1 MDKLFKSFSQID
13 PSFTRKYGGTGLGLA
28 IAKQLAEM
36 MGGGVWCKSEKGQG
50 STFGFSVRLPIAMS
64 SESSSSDTFA
74 RTSVGAVANEAI
86 SSRPLRF
93 LVAEDSPINQA
104 VLRETLGVHDWD
116 ITIVNNGQEALDALE
131 KKNFDVDIILMDVQ
145 MPEMDGLTATSVIR
159 THEKITQKHIPIIGI
174 TAHASHQDSEMCVR
188 AGMDEV
194 VTKPVDFTKLY
205 DTIWKLLQKK
215 SAVPQ
220 ETKPTIS
227 SASMQTAS
235 ALAIANAEAGIP
247 TNVLEW
253 TGTEPPADISRLL
266 QAVNGKREVVEKL
279 VVYFLQNY
287 PADLE
292 AIEQAV
298 SKNDAVQVNAS
309 AHKLKSAV
317 GNFGAEKCLDLCAQL
332 EKIGKNGM
340 LHEAP
345 SLFEML
351 KDEMSELDRFF
362 RSEAW
367 KRFL

>member
-1 MDKLFKSFSQID
+1 
-13 PSFTRKYGGTGLGLA
+13 
-28 IAKQLAEM
+28 
-36 MGGGVWCKSEKGQG
+36 
-50 STFGFSVRLPIAMS
+50 
-64 SESSSSDTFA
+64 
-74 RTSVGAVANEAI
+74 
-86 SSRPLRF
+86 
-93 LVAEDSPINQA
+93 
-104 VLRETLGVHDWD
+104 
-116 ITIVNNGQEALDALE
+116 
-131 KKNFDVDIILMDVQ
+131 
-145 MPEMDGLTATSVIR
+145 
-159 THEKITQKHIPIIGI
+159 
-174 TAHASHQDSEMCVR
+174 
-188 AGMDEV
+188 
-194 VTKPVDFTKLY
+194 
-205 DTIWKLLQKK
+205 
-215 SAVPQ
+215 
-220 ETKPTIS
+220 
-227 SASMQTAS
+227 MQTAS